1 MKRAREMRL
10 SRAFWRACATA
21 WGSLSSPRTSLA
33 PRRRAASARTPVPV
47 PASSNRQLSRAIPR
61 NLFQQTKG
69 HRGRRMFAR
78 PKRARRGNDEQRH
91 VSNLRRTRR
100 LTYDFEA
107 TSDPDRRVS
116 FLFLREF
123 QPIARQNSR
132 DSTKLTHQ
140 FLCPG
145 ATAADHLHQRAYP
158 SRT

>member
-1 MKRAREMRL
+1 
-10 SRAFWRACATA
+10 
-21 WGSLSSPRTSLA
+21 
-33 PRRRAASARTPVPV
+33 
-47 PASSNRQLSRAIPR
+47 
-61 NLFQQTKG
+61 
-69 HRGRRMFAR
+69 MFAR

-100 LTYDFEA
+100 LTYDFQA

-132 DSTKLTHQ
+132 DSAKLTHQ

-145 ATAADHLHQRAYP
+145 AAAADHLHQRAHP